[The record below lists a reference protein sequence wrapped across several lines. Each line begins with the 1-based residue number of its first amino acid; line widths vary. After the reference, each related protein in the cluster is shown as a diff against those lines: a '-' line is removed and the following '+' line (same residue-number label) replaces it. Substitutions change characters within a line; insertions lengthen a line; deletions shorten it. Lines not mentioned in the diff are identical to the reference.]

1 MSKGLLFRIDWRAFF
16 FPILIVVSLLSQ
28 PSVADGPQF
37 KSVAI
42 GNGVTLHYVEQG
54 KGVPVIFVHGSL
66 SDYGYWKQQVAPF
79 AARYR
84 VIAYSR
90 RYNAPNDNPPIDGY
104 SAITDSDDL
113 AALIE
118 TLHLGR
124 VYLVGHSYGALTAL
138 FLAARHPELLRAV
151 VLAEP
156 PAVSLLQHLS
166 PPNTAKGQA
175 MFADIQKNM
184 VEPMKLAFYEGNTD
198 LGVGFFINYVFA
210 KPDAWQ
216 KMSADDKKDTLRNVE
231 EWNVMLP
238 SGTLFPEISPAAVKA
253 IRVPT
258 LIMSGGKSY
267 PFLALIDNELER
279 SIPGSRNIVFADS
292 GHQMWFKHPD
302 ECRDLTEKFFAEHVR

>member
-1 MSKGLLFRIDWRAFF
+1 MRFFGLVLA
-16 FPILIVVSLLSQ
+16 LLVFSS
-28 PSVADGPQF
+28 PGFAGGPQF
-37 KSVAI
+37 KAVAV
-42 GNGVTLHYVEQG
+42 GHGVTLHYVEQG
-54 KGVPVIFVHGSL
+54 NGVPVIFVHGSL
-66 SDYGYWKQQVAPF
+66 SNYGYWRDQVGEF
-79 AARYR
+79 AKRYR

-90 RYNAPNDNPPIDGY
+90 RYNTPNDNPPIDGY

-113 AALIE
+113 AALIK

-124 VYLVGHSYGALTAL
+124 VYVVGHSYGALTAL
-138 FLAARHPELLRAV
+138 FLETRHPELLRAV

-184 VEPMKLAFYEGNTD
+184 VAPMKLAFYEGNTD
-198 LGVGFFINYVFA
+198 LGVGFFINYVVA

-216 KMSADDKKDTLRNVE
+216 KFSADDKKDTLRDAQ

-238 SGTLFPEISPAAVKA
+238 KGTLFPEISPDAVRA

-258 LIMSGGKSY
+258 LILSGAKSY
-267 PFLALIDNELER
+267 PFLALIDDQLAK
-279 SIPGSRNIVFADS
+279 SIPGSRNIVFPDA
-292 GHQMWFKHPD
+292 GHQMWYKHPD
-302 ECRDLTEKFFAEHVR
+302 ECRTLTEDFFAAHPR